1 MAIRDR
7 LSIRD
12 GTGETWRRRT
22 DLVTDRLE
30 AGAETVDE
38 LSTRARAVVS
48 EGPGA
53 ALERGVD
60 DLRDRSRE
68 RLESA
73 RDRVVD
79 RAVTELCER
88 AVGRTPDELREEAAR
103 GPDGTDPLDR
113 ALERFV
119 RRYDLDEARLD
130 ERTLEAIRERLAA
143 DVGLDGDV
151 DVDELL
157 ERLADGDAPDA
168 STAEDGTAADPLEI
182 EAAIAELY
190 DAVRT
195 ELDLESDQSLEET
208 LADIGQRD
216 AVVVGHALERLLTE
230 EIPRLVDER
239 TPDESRRAGGER
251 EPSTAAPIGAEPDAG
266 LEESTAPTARAQYP
280 TRSVATAAATMLA
293 LLANDGGL
301 DPSAGQLLSLLGP
314 MASGAGAGDAADT
327 PIERVLIEL
336 VSSRLL
342 EGGDGG
348 LDLTSVPG
356 LRSRSKGSLA
366 LVGLFVA
373 NLVAMSI
380 GAWLSR
386 ERAPPIP
393 DEIRGP
399 DDEPIVTAEQV
410 KQGKK
415 AFQANGLMNHGSV
428 LGNGSYFG
436 VDLTA
441 DALELKTEFMR
452 EYYARQRGADAF
464 EELSADGQAAVADRV
479 ERELEN
485 EAPEGSI
492 ARYSAAEAYAHRRI
506 RNEYVDRY
514 HAGSPERGVPAGFV
528 ESASQAARIAD
539 FACWTAWMA
548 HTDRPGSD
556 HSYTNDWPPV
566 PGSGNEPTGQ
576 VLVWSTISVVLLVA
590 GGGAGV
596 WAYHTFDFAEPTTEL
611 VDVPSPDSVSITPA
625 QYAAARYV
633 PVAGALF
640 LAQVL
645 VGAYLAHY
653 YVERTGFYGIGEKLG
668 IDLVSLLPFSVGRT
682 WHINL
687 GILWITTLWLAGGL
701 FLPGLFADEDPP
713 RQAQGATVL
722 LGALVAVTVGAFACV
737 WLGMRGKFGSPEDG
751 ELWWLLGSEGLEY
764 LETGRI
770 WKLSLL
776 AALAGWTGLVLRSV
790 RRLDEPPTGL
800 GHFMTYAGGSIALL
814 FGASMLYTPETNIA
828 VTEFWRWWVVH
839 MWVEGVFE
847 FFVTAIVA
855 VALVSMDLLERA
867 DAERAILFEVFA
879 IMAAGIVGV
888 SHHYWWVGLPDVWVP
903 IGTTFSTLEFVPLVF
918 VLYRSF
924 GEYRTLR
931 AQGEEFPYTLPL
943 LFIVGSSVW
952 NFVGGGVLGFFI
964 NLPVINYYEHGT
976 YLTVAHGHTATFGA
990 FGLLALGLGTYI
1002 LRVVTPEAAWQPT
1015 WFRAAF
1021 WLTNLGL
1028 VVMSVASLLPIGFLQ
1043 LQTAFQEG
1051 YAAAR
1056 SREFYERDRIQT
1068 LLWARTLG
1076 DTPMI
1081 LGALAFTA
1089 GAIRHLLAARRAVD
1103 SSAVSATA

>member
-1 MAIRDR
+1 MRITDR
-7 LSIRD
+7 LLSRD
-12 GTGETWRRRT
+12 DTGETWRRRT
-22 DLVTDRLE
+22 DFVTDRLE
-30 AGAETVDE
+30 AGAKT
-38 LSTRARAVVS
+38 
-48 EGPGA
+48 
-53 ALERGVD
+53 VD
-60 DLRDRSRE
+60 DLCDRSRE

-73 RDRVVD
+73 RDKVVD

-88 AVGRTPDELREEAAR
+88 AAGRSPEDLREEAAC
-103 GPDGTDPLDR
+103 GPDGTDPIDR

-130 ERTLEAIRERLAA
+130 ERTLDAIRERLATE
-143 DVGLDGDV
+143 VGLDGDV
-151 DVDELL
+151 DVGELL
-157 ERLADGDAPDA
+157 ERLTDGDSPDA
-168 STAEDGTAADPLEI
+168 ATANDSTAADPLEI
-182 EAAIAELY
+182 EAALTEL
-190 DAVRT
+190 RETIQT
-195 ELDLESDQSLEET
+195 ELDLEPDQSLEQAVAE
-208 LADIGQRD
+208 IGQCD

-239 TPDESRRAGGER
+239 TPDESSSEPNER
-251 EPSTAAPIGAEPDAG
+251 ELSPASPTETDRAALEGGTDA
-266 LEESTAPTARAQYP
+266 AAQGNQP
-280 TRSVATAAATMLA
+280 VQPRSVATAAATMLA
-293 LLANDGGL
+293 LLADDGGL
-301 DPSAGQLLSLLGP
+301 DPAAGQLLSLLGP
-314 MASGAGAGDAADT
+314 TASSAGDASDT
-327 PIERVLIEL
+327 PIERALVEL
-336 VSSRLL
+336 VSSLLL
-342 EGGDGG
+342 EGDGDDGF
-348 LDLTSVPG
+348 DLTGVAA

-366 LVGLFVA
+366 LIGLFVA

-386 ERAPPIP
+386 QRAPPIP

-399 DDEPIVTAEQV
+399 DGEPVVTAEQV
-410 KQGKK
+410 RQGKK

-436 VDLTA
+436 VDITA

-452 EYYARQRGADAF
+452 EYYARQRGAGSF

-485 EAPEGSI
+485 DAPEGAI

-566 PGSGNEPTGQ
+566 PGSGNRPTGQ

-596 WAYHTFDFAEPTTEL
+596 WAYHSFDFAEPTTEL
-611 VDVPSPDSVSITPA
+611 VDVPAPDSVSITPA

-668 IDLVSLLPFSVGRT
+668 IDLVSVLPFSVGRT

-713 RQAQGATVL
+713 RQAEGATAL
-722 LGALVAVTVGAFACV
+722 LGALVVVTVGAFACV
-737 WLGMRGKFGSPEDG
+737 WLSMRGAFGSPEDG

-770 WKLSLL
+770 WKVSLL
-776 AALAGWTGLVLRSV
+776 AALVGWTGLVLRSV

-867 DAERAILFEVFA
+867 DAEQAILFEVFA

-1021 WLTNLGL
+1021 WLTNVGL
-1028 VVMSVASLLPIGFLQ
+1028 AVMSIASLLPIGFLQ
-1043 LQTAFQEG
+1043 LRTAFQEG

-1056 SREFYERDRIQT
+1056 SLEFYERDRIQT

-1089 GAIRHLLAARRAVD
+1089 GAIRHLLAARREVD
-1103 SSAVSATA
+1103 SSASTATA